1 MDTLTPVRRPAG
13 SGPDTPGIE
22 VPPTVAAQV
31 AVERVRILYERTPQ
45 ALWGGIVF
53 SALLAWGFAPIVGS
67 AVAWGWYAAKL
78 LIWAVRYTQWRRF
91 MRDADWPERAEA
103 WRRQHD
109 WLATLDGISWG
120 VAGLVVHVGKPSLL
134 DGVVL
139 ASLIGVAS
147 VGVFTL
153 SSHMRHAMHFMAATL
168 LPSFVVHLMQGGVYA
183 WLVSGGL
190 AIYFTVIVVEGLST
204 NGPMLELLQLRFEN
218 AAIAEQ
224 RRQALQLAE
233 HSNAAKSRFLATV
246 SHELRTPLNGILGM
260 SQLMALEG
268 LTPEQASRN
277 HVVQQSA
284 EHLLHLIG
292 DLLDVSRIEFG
303 RIELHPQPVALPA
316 LIDEVM
322 ALLRPMA
329 QAKGL
334 ALLRQ
339 AAANLP
345 TSLQCDPVRVKQ
357 VLHNLIGNAIK
368 FTTRGEVRLA
378 VEPRGDAI
386 AFIVSDTGEGIPPEQ
401 TERIFSAFEQANA
414 DARRTGT
421 GLGLTISRH
430 LARAMGGDVVCCP
443 WAGPGAVFEFTLA
456 FTPAS
461 EAPAVVSSPELPQAL
476 PPAQVLVVEDNPV
489 NALVATGMLER
500 LGLRWSLAQ
509 DGEQALAQL
518 DKNRFDLVLMDCQMP
533 VLDGFE
539 ATRRWRAL
547 EARSTAAPRLPIIA
561 LTAFAVDGDDAHCRA
576 AGMDGYLAKPF
587 TLQALADELSRHL
600 GPRHDGHPGDRPAA
614 PA

>member
-1 MDTLTPVRRPAG
+1 METLTPVRAPTG
-13 SGPDTPGIE
+13 SGPDTPGID

-45 ALWGGIVF
+45 ALWGGITF
-53 SALLAWGFAPIVGS
+53 SALLAWGFAPVVG
-67 AVAWGWYAAKL
+67 AWFAWGWYAGKV
-78 LIWAVRYTQWRRF
+78 LIWAVRYTHWRRF
-91 MRDADWPERAEA
+91 TRDAGWPQRAEA

-120 VAGLVVHVGKPSLL
+120 FAGVVMHTGRPSLL

-139 ASLIGVAS
+139 AALVGVAS

-153 SSHMRHAMHFMAATL
+153 SSHMRHAIHFMAATL
-168 LPSFVVHLMQGGVYA
+168 LPSFVLHFIQGGVYG

-190 AIYFTVIVVEGLST
+190 AIYFVVILVESLST
-204 NGPMLELLQLRFEN
+204 NGRMLELLQLRFEN

-233 HSNAAKSRFLATV
+233 QSNAAKSRFLATV

-268 LTPEQASRN
+268 LAPEQASRN
-277 HVVQQSA
+277 QVVQQSA

-316 LIDEVM
+316 LTDEVM
-322 ALLRPMA
+322 ALLRPVA

-334 ALLRQ
+334 ALLCRS
-339 AAANLP
+339 APGLP
-345 TSLQCDPVRVKQ
+345 ASLQCDPVRVKQ
-357 VLHNLIGNAIK
+357 VLHNLLGNAIK
-368 FTTRGEVRLA
+368 FTSRGEVRLE
-378 VEPRGDAI
+378 VDRRGDVI
-386 AFIVSDTGEGIPPEQ
+386 AFTVSDTGEGIPPEQ
-401 TERIFSAFEQANA
+401 AERIFSAFEQANTA

-461 EAPAVVSSPELPQAL
+461 DAPVVAHSPQTPLAL

-500 LGLRWSLAQ
+500 LGLRWHLAQ
-509 DGEQALAQL
+509 DGEQALAEL
-518 DKNRFDLVLMDCQMP
+518 GAKRFDLVLMDCQMP

-547 EARSTAAPRLPIIA
+547 EAERKAAPRVPIIA
-561 LTAFAVDGDDAHCRA
+561 LTAFAVDGDDAHCQA

-600 GPRHDGHPGDRPAA
+600 RA